1 MNPNKIK
8 IVSTKTFLKQDIIG
22 YSMTVWLDVEF
33 WEKETAIKVFKLA
46 SNRVRIVFSTT
57 DTTVVLVLH
66 GDLFEVLLNEMK
78 NIGGEINE

>member
-66 GDLFEVLLNEMK
+66 EDLFEVLLNEMK